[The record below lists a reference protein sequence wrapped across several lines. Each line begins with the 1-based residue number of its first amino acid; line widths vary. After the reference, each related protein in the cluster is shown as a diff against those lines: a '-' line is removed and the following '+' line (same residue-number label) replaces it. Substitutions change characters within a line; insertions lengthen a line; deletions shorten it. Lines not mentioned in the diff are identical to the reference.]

1 MLFKA
6 APIFSFILPESL
18 YLKFDKWFSVLLSEV
33 PSSNQTCLLPDR
45 YNRSAKLLIFFL
57 CFNVLLAGTN
67 HVVCIE
73 LSGGVITKAHFQL
86 YECSYPQNDESG
98 ILQRHQNHKAPQV
111 LLSDLL
117 GTTQSCPECIDAHIQ
132 FEKSS
137 AEIDFS
143 PAILLS
149 ALLSASQNN
158 SSQHPLATRN
168 SLVLRQQHVT
178 LSSYRLSTIRS
189 TVLLI

>member
-6 APIFSFILPESL
+6 TSIFSFILPKSL
-18 YLKFDKWFSVLLSEV
+18 HLQFEKWLSVLLPEGS
-33 PSSNQTCLLPDR
+33 SSNQPRLLPDR

-73 LSGGVITKAHFQL
+73 LSDEIITKAHFQL
-86 YECSYPQNDESG
+86 YECSYPQNKKSA
-98 ILQRHQNHKAPQV
+98 ILQRHNHKAPQV

-117 GTTQSCPECIDAHIQ
+117 DTTQSCPECIDAHIQ
-132 FEKSS
+132 FEKPSVKT
-137 AEIDFS
+137 AFP
-143 PAILLS
+143 PAILLTT
-149 ALLSASQNN
+149 LSPAGQNN
-158 SSQHPLATRN
+158 SSQPHLATRN

-178 LSSYRLSTIRS
+178 LSSDRLSAIRS

>member
-6 APIFSFILPESL
+6 TSIFSFILPESL
-18 YLKFDKWFSVLLSEV
+18 HLQFRKWFSVLLPEE
-33 PSSNQTCLLPDR
+33 SNSKQPRLLPDR

-73 LSGGVITKAHFQL
+73 LSGEVITKAHFQL

-98 ILQRHQNHKAPQV
+98 IFQPYHNYKAPQV
-111 LLSDLL
+111 LLSDSL

-137 AEIDFS
+137 AGIDFS
-143 PAILLS
+143 PAILLTTLLPPSQDNTSQFLLAAGDSS
-149 ALLSASQNN
+149 AL
-158 SSQHPLATRN
+158 
-168 SLVLRQQHVT
+168 QQHVT
-178 LSSYRLSTIRS
+178 LSSYRLSATRS

>member
-1 MLFKA
+1 MLFQA
-6 APIFSFILPESL
+6 TSIFNFILPENL
-18 YLKFDKWFSVLLSEV
+18 HLQFKKWFSVLLPEGS
-33 PSSNQTCLLPDR
+33 SSNQPRLLPDR
-45 YNRSAKLLIFFL
+45 YNRSAKFLIFFL

-73 LSGGVITKAHFQL
+73 LSGEVITKSHFQL

-98 ILQRHQNHKAPQV
+98 ILQRHQDHKAPQV

-137 AEIDFS
+137 AKTAFP
-143 PAILLS
+143 PAILLTTLLPAGQNNTSQSLLAARDSS
-149 ALLSASQNN
+149 AL
-158 SSQHPLATRN
+158 
-168 SLVLRQQHVT
+168 QQHVT
-178 LSSYRLSTIRS
+178 LTSYRLSAIRS

>member
-6 APIFSFILPESL
+6 TSIFSFILPESL
-18 YLKFDKWFSVLLSEV
+18 HLQFRKWFSVLLPEE
-33 PSSNQTCLLPDR
+33 SNSKQPRLLPDR

-73 LSGGVITKAHFQL
+73 LSGEVITKAHFQL

-98 ILQRHQNHKAPQV
+98 IFQPYHNYKGPQV
-111 LLSDLL
+111 LLSDSL
-117 GTTQSCPECIDAHIQ
+117 GTSQSCPECIDAHIQ

-137 AEIDFS
+137 AGIDFS
-143 PAILLS
+143 PAILLTTLLPPSQDNTSQFLLAAGDSS
-149 ALLSASQNN
+149 ALQ
-158 SSQHPLATRN
+158 
-168 SLVLRQQHVT
+168 QQHVT
-178 LSSYRLSTIRS
+178 LSSYRLSATRS

>member
-1 MLFKA
+1 MLFQA
-6 APIFSFILPESL
+6 TSIFNFILPENL
-18 YLKFDKWFSVLLSEV
+18 HLQFKKWFSVLLPEGS
-33 PSSNQTCLLPDR
+33 SSNQPRLLPDR
-45 YNRSAKLLIFFL
+45 YNRSAKFLIFFL

-73 LSGGVITKAHFQL
+73 LSGEVITKSHFQL
-86 YECSYPQNDESG
+86 YECSYPQNGESG

-137 AEIDFS
+137 AKTAFP
-143 PAILLS
+143 PAILLTTLLPAGQNNTSQSLLAARDSS
-149 ALLSASQNN
+149 AL
-158 SSQHPLATRN
+158 
-168 SLVLRQQHVT
+168 QQHVT
-178 LSSYRLSTIRS
+178 LTSYRLSAIRS

>member
-6 APIFSFILPESL
+6 TSIFSFILPESL
-18 YLKFDKWFSVLLSEV
+18 HLKFWRWFSILLPEESTSKQ
-33 PSSNQTCLLPDR
+33 PRLLPDR

-67 HVVCIE
+67 HVICIE
-73 LSGGVITKAHFQL
+73 LSDGVITKAHFQL
-86 YECSYPQNDESG
+86 HECSNSQNDEFG

-149 ALLSASQNN
+149 DLLLANQNN
-158 SSQHPLATRN
+158 TSQPFLTTRN
-168 SLVLRQQHVT
+168 SLVLRQRHAT
-178 LSSYRLSTIRS
+178 LSSYRLSAIRS

>member
-18 YLKFDKWFSVLLSEV
+18 HLQFRKWFSVLLPEGLNSKQ
-33 PSSNQTCLLPDR
+33 PRLLPDR

-73 LSGGVITKAHFQL
+73 LSGEVITKAHFQL

-132 FEKSS
+132 FEKPS
-137 AEIDFS
+137 AKTAF
-143 PAILLS
+143 PPTILLTT
-149 ALLSASQNN
+149 LLPASQNN
-158 SSQHPLATRN
+158 TSQSFLTARDSS
-168 SLVLRQQHVT
+168 VLRQQHVI
-178 LSSYRLSTIRS
+178 LSSCQLSATRS

>member
-1 MLFKA
+1 MLFQA
-6 APIFSFILPESL
+6 TSIFSFIFAESLRLQFRKRFSILLPEG
-18 YLKFDKWFSVLLSEV
+18 
-33 PSSNQTCLLPDR
+33 SNSKQPRLLPDR

-67 HVVCIE
+67 HVVSIE
-73 LSGGVITKAHFQL
+73 LSDEIITKAHFQL
-86 YECSYPQNDESG
+86 YDCSYPQNKKSG
-98 ILQRHQNHKAPQV
+98 IFQRYHNYKAPQV

-117 GTTQSCPECIDAHIQ
+117 DTTQSCPECIDAHIQ

-143 PAILLS
+143 PAILLTTLLPPSQDNTSQFLLAAGDSS
-149 ALLSASQNN
+149 A
-158 SSQHPLATRN
+158 
-168 SLVLRQQHVT
+168 LRQQHVT
-178 LSSYRLSTIRS
+178 LSSYRLFTTRS

>member
-18 YLKFDKWFSVLLSEV
+18 HLQFRKWFSVLLPEE
-33 PSSNQTCLLPDR
+33 SNSKQPRLLPDR

-73 LSGGVITKAHFQL
+73 LSGEVITKAHFQL

-98 ILQRHQNHKAPQV
+98 IFQPYHNYKAPQV
-111 LLSDLL
+111 LLSDSL

-137 AEIDFS
+137 AGIDFS
-143 PAILLS
+143 PAILLTTLLPPSQDNTSQFLLAAGDSS
-149 ALLSASQNN
+149 ALQ
-158 SSQHPLATRN
+158 
-168 SLVLRQQHVT
+168 QQHVT
-178 LSSYRLSTIRS
+178 LSSYRLSATRS

>member
-1 MLFKA
+1 MLFQA
-6 APIFSFILPESL
+6 TSIFNFILPENL
-18 YLKFDKWFSVLLSEV
+18 HLQFKKWFSVLLPEGS
-33 PSSNQTCLLPDR
+33 SSNQPRLLPDR
-45 YNRSAKLLIFFL
+45 YNRSAKFLIFFL

-73 LSGGVITKAHFQL
+73 LSGEVITKSHFQL

-137 AEIDFS
+137 AKTAFP
-143 PAILLS
+143 PAILLTTLLPAGQNNTSQSLLAARDSS
-149 ALLSASQNN
+149 AL
-158 SSQHPLATRN
+158 
-168 SLVLRQQHVT
+168 QQHVT
-178 LSSYRLSTIRS
+178 LTSYRLSAIRS

>member
-6 APIFSFILPESL
+6 TSIFSFIFAESLRLQFRKRLSILLPEA
-18 YLKFDKWFSVLLSEV
+18 
-33 PSSNQTCLLPDR
+33 SNSKQPRLLPDR

-73 LSGGVITKAHFQL
+73 LSGEVITKAHFQL

-98 ILQRHQNHKAPQV
+98 ILQPHQNHKAPQV

-137 AEIDFS
+137 AEINFS